1 MNTIQETDAQDGM
14 RRTGTLTRRQTL
26 GGLVAAGLV
35 TTGIAGTARAQ
46 STDSTPEATAGA
58 GTGSTSG
65 TDESGDVA
73 ASRVEEAIQQASE
86 VIDSVQTD
94 RDAVATDI
102 ETTLV
107 DDLLG
112 KATTLRDAAE
122 GASNDQDAVRQAFGA
137 VATAR
142 VARRAIIAE
151 LMYAGL
157 PSQEERATQVVSM
170 AGEQIAS
177 ISQTSVDSPLVD
189 TDAYMTTAESM
200 VQRAEAELAD
210 GAYARAAI
218 WARAA
223 AKLAEIPF
231 MIVNPMRYRR
241 PGVGRDRDR
250 DRVIDDDRRP
260 GADRDRDRDRE
271 FDIDDD
277 RD

>member
-1 MNTIQETDAQDGM
+1 MNTIQEPDAQDGM

-46 STDSTPEATAGA
+46 STDTTDSTPEATAGA

-73 ASRVEEAIQQASE
+73 ASRVEEAIQRASE

-122 GASNDQDAVRQAFGA
+122 GASSDQDAVRQAFGA

-177 ISQTSVDSPLVD
+177 MSQTSVDSPLVD
-189 TDAYMTTAESM
+189 ADAYMTTAESM

-223 AKLAEIPF
+223 ARLAEIPF
-231 MIVNPMRYRR
+231 MIVNPMRDRR

-250 DRVIDDDRRP
+250 VFDGDRRP
-260 GADRDRDRDRE
+260 GADRDRDRE

-277 RD
+277 QD